1 MNRLEDYEPIV
12 GAGTVDELR
21 LLGRRLAGKH
31 IVTVNSTAIGG
42 GVAEI
47 LNRMVPLCNQLGV
60 DLRWEVMK
68 GGEDFFAVTKRIHN
82 ALHGK
87 AETFTAA
94 DRDVFRATTEANL
107 ATLNLDA
114 DLVFITTPNQRAGGG
129 VVAPSG
135 RVDLALSHRRLGTA
149 IRRLELPGRVRA
161 ELRRGGLLGA
171 GVHSGPD
178 DAAGDDRAVDRP
190 IERQEPRAAGGGD
203 R

>member
-1 MNRLEDYEPIV
+1 M
-12 GAGTVDELR
+12 
-21 LLGRRLAGKH
+21 
-31 IVTVNSTAIGG
+31 TVNSTAIGG

-94 DRDVFRATTEANL
+94 DRDVFHATTEANL

-114 DLVFITTPNQRAGGG
+114 DLVFIHDPQPAGLVAARSRRPGG
-129 VVAPSG
+129 WIWRCHIDVSAPQSD
-135 RVDLALSHRRLGTA
+135 VWSFLAES
-149 IRRLELPGRVRA
+149 VR

-171 GVHSGPD
+171 GVHSRPD
-178 DAAGDDRAVDRP
+178 RCR
-190 IERQEPRAAGGGD
+190 R
-203 R
+203 